1 MASRRCHV
9 AVCGCENPV
18 FRKSPL
24 RDQQP
29 GRGRWLPFPKRLR
42 HFSCFGNA
50 DVAVRRSGSN
60 RLDPFVFDEKRRG
73 RRRTKLGSISRRKRR
88 ETRKETRQEGAGGAW
103 QTAASLPSVAFGRRS
118 GGSGGGGGGNG
129 GGERAVKTTMV
140 FSAINDAIV
149 VVVVV
154 ASII

>member
-1 MASRRCHV
+1 M
-9 AVCGCENPV
+9 
-18 FRKSPL
+18 
-24 RDQQP
+24 
-29 GRGRWLPFPKRLR
+29 
-42 HFSCFGNA
+42 
-50 DVAVRRSGSN
+50 RRSGSN

-118 GGSGGGGGGNG
+118 GGSGGGGNG